1 MAHDDPGGV
10 RYIPLMLFAA
20 AAPDPLRPML
30 LAILVVSLAA
40 LAAALTGQYVFG
52 LEPCV
57 LCLWQRLP
65 FAVAAAIAGLGLSRR
80 VRIRPLLAVALAAAV
95 FAAGAGLAFYHV
107 GVQQHWWQ
115 SVAGC
120 GGGPVSGMTVEDLTP
135 AALAHPPKPCDV
147 IDWQFLG
154 LSLAAWNTLTSGAM
168 AIACLAALICCGGQK
183 ADDREDPAPRPPAR
197 RPHP

>member
-1 MAHDDPGGV
+1 MRSVLPHDVSAAV
-10 RYIPLMLFAA
+10 RYIPFMVLAA
-20 AAPDPLRPML
+20 AAPDPFRPVL
-30 LAILVVSLAA
+30 LAILAVSLAA
-40 LAAALTGQYVFG
+40 LAGAFAGQYVFG

-65 FAVAAAIAGLGLSRR
+65 FALTAVIAAVGLGRWAGPRPRLSLALAGL
-80 VRIRPLLAVALAAAV
+80 V

-120 GGGPVSGMTVEDLTP
+120 GGAPVSGMTLEDLSP
-135 AALAHPPKPCDV
+135 AALSHPPKPCDV

-154 LSLAAWNTLTSGAM
+154 LSLAGWNTLTSGAM
-168 AIACLAALICCGGQK
+168 AIACLAALILL
-183 ADDREDPAPRPPAR
+183 R
-197 RPHP
+197 RPKSP

>member
-1 MAHDDPGGV
+1 MRLGKPRREPVAWPLAGFAPV
-10 RYIPLMLFAA
+10 RYIPLMPSAA
-20 AAPDPLRPML
+20 ATASDPFRPVL
-30 LAILVVSLAA
+30 LAILAVSLAA
-40 LAAALTGQYVFG
+40 LAGAFAGQYVFG

-65 FAVAAAIAGLGLSRR
+65 FAVTAVIAAVGLGRWAGPRRRLSVATAGL
-80 VRIRPLLAVALAAAV
+80 V

-120 GGGPVSGMTVEDLTP
+120 GGVPVSGMTIEDLSP
-135 AALAHPPKPCDV
+135 VALAHPPKPCDV

-154 LSLAAWNTLTSGAM
+154 LSLAGWNTLTSGTM
-168 AIACLAALICCGGQK
+168 AIACLASLILL
-183 ADDREDPAPRPPAR
+183 R
-197 RPHP
+197 RPKSP

>member
-1 MAHDDPGGV
+1 M
-10 RYIPLMLFAA
+10 PLAT
-20 AAPDPLRPML
+20 PDPARQVL
-30 LAILVVSLAA
+30 LAILLVSLGA
-40 LAAALTGQYVFG
+40 LAAALTSQYVFG

-65 FAVAAAIAGLGLSRR
+65 FALAAVLAAVGLSRR
-80 VRIRPLLAVALAAAV
+80 AEGRRPLAIGIAALI
-95 FAAGAGLAFYHV
+95 FAAGATLAFYHV

-120 GGGPVSGMTVEDLTP
+120 GGVPVTGMTIEDLSP

-154 LSLAAWNTLTSGAM
+154 LSLAGWNTVISTALAAG
-168 AIACLAALICCGGQK
+168 CLAALLYL
-183 ADDREDPAPRPPAR
+183 R
-197 RPHP
+197 RTESR